1 MDNTPTKLRA
11 LTKLAAELDT
21 SRRTVDRR
29 RRDDPAFPRVITIR
43 GRTYVESSAWEKY
56 KADLIQRAL
65 AEPELG
71 AVAKRRAKA
80 KGLKE
85 ASSA

>member
-56 KADLIQRAL
+56 QSRPDPTRA
-65 AEPELG
+65 
-71 AVAKRRAKA
+71 RRT
-80 KGLKE
+80 GIRRRR
-85 ASSA
+85 